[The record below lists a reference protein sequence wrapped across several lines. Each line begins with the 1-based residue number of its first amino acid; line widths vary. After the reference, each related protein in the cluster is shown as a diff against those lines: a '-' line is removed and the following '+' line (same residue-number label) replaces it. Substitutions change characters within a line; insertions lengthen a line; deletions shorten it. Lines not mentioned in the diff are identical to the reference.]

1 MSYFGVSQMNHGH
14 EYRWIYD
21 GETLVKEL
29 DLLSEDEILEQS
41 DSVLY
46 FPIGGSNCSATWIE
60 ELDTDEKA
68 RSFLVSSGDGPDSA
82 DPMLVDIAEYLLT
95 ISVEDGSCTQK
106 FLDKFGL
113 EAYTACDDGYGTM
126 EKSKKMIEA
135 LKEAGYEEF
144 DYDDPF
150 YGENRDMT
158 FRELCDLYKKVT
170 EENDG

>member
-41 DSVLY
+41 GSVLF
-46 FPIGGSNCSATWIE
+46 FPIGGSNCSVTCIDK
-60 ELDTDEKA
+60 LQTDEEAKA
-68 RSFLVSSGDGPDSA
+68 FLTAGGDGPDSE

-106 FLDKFGL
+106 FLNKFGL
-113 EAYTACDDGYGTM
+113 EAYTACDDEHGHM
-126 EKSKKMIEA
+126 EKAEKMIEA
-135 LKEAGYEEF
+135 LKEAGYKDF
-144 DYDDPF
+144 DYDDSF